1 MVFDTDAVKQVVRPY
16 IGYYL
21 VKAGSVG
28 SVLQYK
34 SESHNCSVLINCGSG
49 EITVRLNEEYRG
61 KSTVVK
67 KSENYNTI
75 HEVMSTSSHCSI
87 SSYDHFFRFLK
98 IQDYCLLR
106 RLSSQKRKLL
116 FRKRMKL
123 LSNSASVSSETLP
136 SPNPWRPQVRER
148 WDRC

>member
-34 SESHNCSVLINCGSG
+34 SDAHNCSVLINCGSG
-49 EITVRLNEEYRG
+49 EITVKLNEEYRG

-75 HEVMSTSSHCSI
+75 HEVIMSTSNC
-87 SSYDHFFRFLK
+87 
-98 IQDYCLLR
+98 CC
-106 RLSSQKRKLL
+106 
-116 FRKRMKL
+116 
-123 LSNSASVSSETLP
+123 SNSYMVTFL
-136 SPNPWRPQVRER
+136 
-148 WDRC
+148 DF